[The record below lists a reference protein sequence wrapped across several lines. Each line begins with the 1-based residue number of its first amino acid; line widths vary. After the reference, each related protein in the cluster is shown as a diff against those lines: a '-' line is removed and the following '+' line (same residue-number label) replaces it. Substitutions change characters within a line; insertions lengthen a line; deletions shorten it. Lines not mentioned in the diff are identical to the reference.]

1 MRLLFSG
8 DLHLGRRPTRLPDSL
23 PDASTASVWARVVEA
38 AIAHAVDAVL
48 LSGDLVDQ
56 DNRFFEALGPLERGM
71 RRLHAH
77 GVRTVAVAG
86 NHDHAVLP
94 ALARALPPEVFTWLG
109 GGGRWEQVTLTSAH
123 DASQLHVLGWSFPDR
138 TVRQSPL
145 VTCPRPTTDGV
156 PTLGLL
162 HGDLDA
168 TESDYAPLS
177 RADLARVPVCAWVL
191 GHIHAGGVRAHDPLV
206 LYPGSPQP
214 LDPGEPGVHGAWLAE
229 LDAAGR
235 VVAQLLP
242 LASVQ
247 YDTVSVDLRACTSVA
262 DARVHVANA
271 LRAFG
276 EGAARDGLLHLALR
290 VRLQGRTTLH
300 GTLSPLAD
308 ELRSG
313 SAFTIET
320 SDGRATSLSVTHVH
334 GDTLPWYDLQALAEG
349 TDVVAHLA
357 QLRCAVAAD
366 GVEALPA
373 PLRAALAQLPRTV
386 ITSPVFAG
394 SGVGTTD
401 EVAYRTLVTA
411 QMDRLLDA
419 LLAQRPGRG
428 AMPDSTTMAEASA
441 HA

>member
-1 MRLLFSG
+1 
-8 DLHLGRRPTRLPDSL
+8 
-23 PDASTASVWARVVEA
+23 
-38 AIAHAVDAVL
+38 
-48 LSGDLVDQ
+48 
-56 DNRFFEALGPLERGM
+56 
-71 RRLHAH
+71 
-77 GVRTVAVAG
+77 
-86 NHDHAVLP
+86 
-94 ALARALPPEVFTWLG
+94 
-109 GGGRWEQVTLTSAH
+109 
-123 DASQLHVLGWSFPDR
+123 
-138 TVRQSPL
+138 
-145 VTCPRPTTDGV
+145 
-156 PTLGLL
+156 
-162 HGDLDA
+162 
-168 TESDYAPLS
+168 
-177 RADLARVPVCAWVL
+177 
-191 GHIHAGGVRAHDPLV
+191 
-206 LYPGSPQP
+206 
-214 LDPGEPGVHGAWLAE
+214 
-229 LDAAGR
+229 
-235 VVAQLLP
+235 VAQLLP

-247 YDTVSVDLRACTSVA
+247 YDTVSVDLHACTSVA